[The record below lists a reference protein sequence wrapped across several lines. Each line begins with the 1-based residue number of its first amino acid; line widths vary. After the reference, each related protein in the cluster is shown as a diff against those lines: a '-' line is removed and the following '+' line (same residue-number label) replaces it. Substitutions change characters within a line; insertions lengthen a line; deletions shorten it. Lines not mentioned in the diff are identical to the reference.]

1 MLENGVADRLFSL
14 EPKIRYVAV
23 NQNGQITEMQQSPRH
38 PSSNPAETD
47 RMEEL
52 LVNPV
57 VLELTRRRGDLDL
70 EGLRYVVIRYGS
82 QYQLV
87 MPLRDGHISIGV
99 NLQDD
104 PIEIARTVATALGLR
119 T

>member
-1 MLENGVADRLFSL
+1 MPETTVAQKLFTH

-87 MPLRDGHISIGV
+87 VPYRDGHISIGV

-104 PIEIARTVATALGLR
+104 PIAIAKTVGEALGLR
-119 T
+119 I

>member
-1 MLENGVADRLFSL
+1 MQENGVADRLLSL

-23 NQNGQITEMQQSPRH
+23 NQNGQITEMEQSQSHR
-38 PSSNPAETD
+38 SSNPAETD

-87 MPLRDGHISIGV
+87 MPYRNGHISIGV
-99 NLQDD
+99 NLADD
-104 PIEIARTVATALGLR
+104 PIAIAHSVATALGLR

>member
-1 MLENGVADRLFSL
+1 MSGKLSPRLFDL
-14 EPKIRYVAV
+14 DPHIRYVAV
-23 NQNGQITEMQQSPRH
+23 NQGGNIVEMEQNPEW
-38 PSSNPAETD
+38 PSYNPPDTD

-70 EGLRYVVIRYGS
+70 EGVRYVVIRYGL

-87 MPLRDGHISIGV
+87 FPYQLGHISIGV
-99 NLQDD
+99 ELKAD
-104 PIEIARTVATALGLR
+104 VASVAAKVAKHLGL
-119 T
+119 TI